1 MGPGQVWV
9 VAVTGSLLAAIGGCV
24 DQREAQPSETR
35 LGRVV
40 GMDRRAATDR
50 VGERDVGV
58 DLEAMRAIRPG
69 LEDIKRNPFLFATG
83 PVGEPAGTVRKML
96 GASKPSDV
104 LASEKSTEDV
114 LSLRFIGIVEA
125 RRTVG
130 LIAVLTD
137 GRVVFQGA
145 EGDTLEGRYRIA
157 NISRDRVEIEVLP
170 AGTREVLYREGV

>member
-1 MGPGQVWV
+1 MEPGQVWV
-9 VAVTGSLLAAIGGCV
+9 VAIAGSLLAAIGGCV
-24 DQREAQPSETR
+24 DQREAKPSETR

-50 VGERDVGV
+50 VSERDVNV
-58 DLEAMRAIRPG
+58 HLEAMKAIRPG
-69 LEDIKRNPFLFATG
+69 LEDIKRNPFLFAMDPLG
-83 PVGEPAGTVRKML
+83 KPVGTVRKEL
-96 GASKPSDV
+96 EASKDLDV
-104 LASEKSTEDV
+104 LANEKSSEDV
-114 LSLRFIGIVEA
+114 FLLRFIGIVEA

-137 GRVVFQGA
+137 GRAVFQGA

-170 AGTREVLYREGV
+170 AGTRKVLYREGV